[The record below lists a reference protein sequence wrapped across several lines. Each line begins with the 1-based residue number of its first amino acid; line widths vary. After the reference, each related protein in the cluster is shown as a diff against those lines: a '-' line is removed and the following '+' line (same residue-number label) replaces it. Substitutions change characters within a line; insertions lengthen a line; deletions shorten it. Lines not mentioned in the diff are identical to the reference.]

1 MSGEVVES
9 IRLLH
14 ERLERLEL
22 CAADQRCN
30 TSSSFIADHAKALK
44 NYLEWEAM
52 KDEIL
57 SPTSSFLGV
66 VPRPRKGGMM
76 INDERIQGMVRQF
89 NKYWTD
95 NTLKNIKFSFSRDH
109 FQFLTLSEVALGRN
123 EVLTK
128 YFVSRPVILEPF
140 AGCGADTVTFMYN
153 LHPKMILASD
163 MAKKFEVD
171 YIKKN
176 ITNFKAAF
184 PHTSEIPV
192 VLYNEKASELLARIK
207 KEPGENHVVVHHIDL
222 LYLDPPW
229 VIPGMKQEATPK
241 ELLDFLMEE
250 VFQPMRANGFVPK
263 VIVIKT
269 RFGWKE
275 MDTLMDMVKGF
286 TQRDTLSMAPLRRTV
301 HFHILTSNE
310 LTISNWNPSP
320 EFLHVYRDGPEPELP
335 AGDPKRAI
343 DYGQFE
349 YERSEN
355 RVTTI

>member
-1 MSGEVVES
+1 MSGEVVDS

-22 CAADQRCN
+22 RGAE
-30 TSSSFIADHAKALK
+30 TSSRFIADHAKALK

-52 KDEIL
+52 KEEIL
-57 SPTSSFLGV
+57 SPAGSFLGV
-66 VPRPRKGGMM
+66 YPKPRSSDTKSKNESVDR
-76 INDERIQGMVRQF
+76 MVAQF

-95 NTLKNIKFSFSRDH
+95 NTLKKIEFSFGWEH
-109 FQFLTLSEVALGRN
+109 FRFITLSELALGRN
-123 EVLTK
+123 MVLRR
-128 YFVSRPVILEPF
+128 YFVSRPVVLEPF
-140 AGCGADTVTFMYN
+140 AGCGADTITFLYN
-153 LHPKMILASD
+153 LQPKMILASD
-163 MAKKFEVD
+163 MAQKFQVD

-176 ITNFKAAF
+176 IAKFKSAF

-192 VLYNEKASELLARIK
+192 VLYNERASELLARIK
-207 KEPGENHVVVHHIDL
+207 REPGENHVVVPHIDL

-229 VIPGMKQEATPK
+229 VIPGMKEEATPK

-275 MDTLMDMVKGF
+275 MDKLMDMVKGF

-310 LTISNWNPSP
+310 LTISNWTPSP
-320 EFLHVYRDGPEPELP
+320 EFVHVYRDGPEPVLP
-335 AGDPKRAI
+335 KGDPRRAI
-343 DYGQFE
+343 DFGHFD
-349 YERSEN
+349 YESSEN
-355 RVTTI
+355 VVSTI